1 MIFIIYDIRV
11 TTEHSI
17 KYFSSIQYIEKPR
30 KFCSFPTIV
39 KLWC

>member
-30 KFCSFPTIV
+30 KFSFPKIV